1 MWTVLDYAGATSKKA
16 GKGASIQ
23 WVRDAYRYNEVR
35 RAHGGWGGY
44 ATGERN
50 ARALMLQCGVWISY
64 VRVGDPCNAMSK
76 RVVEFVRTREGAVA
90 NQSDGLGVRAV

>member
-16 GKGASIQ
+16 EKGASIQ

-35 RAHGGWGGY
+35 RAHGGCGGY
-44 ATGERN
+44 ATGELN
-50 ARALMLQCGVWISY
+50 AGVLELQCGVWISY

-76 RVVEFVRTREGAVA
+76 RVVEFVREREGAVA
-90 NQSDGLGVRAV
+90 NQSDGLKAWAV